1 MFNEKYRVRTF
12 DFALHVLQY
21 LRQIPDNQESRILKN
36 QIIRSSTSIASN
48 FRAAC
53 VSRSEREWYS
63 KISVVIEETDE
74 TQFWLE
80 LLEHLY
86 PENIRGLTLLRVES
100 TELLKIFSKA
110 RGKLNSK

>member
-12 DFALHVLQY
+12 DFALNILKT
-21 LRQIPDNQESRILKN
+21 LRQIPDNQESRILKH
-36 QIIRSSTSIASN
+36 QLIRSSTSIASN

-53 VSRSEREWYS
+53 VSRSEKEWYS
-63 KISVVIEETDE
+63 KMSIVIEETDE

-80 LLEHLY
+80 LFESLY
-86 PENIRGLTLLRVES
+86 SEYESGFGLLKSES
-100 TELLKIFSKA
+100 SELLKIFSKA